1 MLLPSPVVV
10 EVVGYS
16 HILNVFS
23 KQSKDRLMDGICTVR
38 EMGMTP
44 HFLLIYKGGVVMNYN
59 GKECG
64 RRKFG

>member
-1 MLLPSPVVV
+1 M
-10 EVVGYS
+10 VGYS

-23 KQSKDRLMDGICTVR
+23 KQSKDMLMDGVCTVR
-38 EMGMTP
+38 ETGMTP
-44 HFLLIYKGGVVMNYN
+44 YFLLIYKGGVVMNYD